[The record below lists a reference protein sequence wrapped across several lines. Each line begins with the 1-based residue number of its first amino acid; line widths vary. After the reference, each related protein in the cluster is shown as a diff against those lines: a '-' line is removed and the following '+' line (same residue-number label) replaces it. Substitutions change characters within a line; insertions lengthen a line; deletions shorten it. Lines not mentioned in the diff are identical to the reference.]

1 MKTIKFSH
9 FYLKFGEKISDGS
22 EVALVGVQRV
32 FLQNLT
38 KQFLDTDTAYIN
50 KDGTIS
56 HYELPKSGEYLHLT
70 FRMEGSGKYAISWEF
85 STLRRLT
92 PQKAEYYSKALGETF
107 KVEITEEDK

>member
-9 FYLKFGEKISDGS
+9 FYLKFGDKITNGS

-38 KQFLDTDTAYIN
+38 KQFLDTDTAYLN

-56 HYELPKSGEYLHLT
+56 YYELPKTGEFLHLT
-70 FRMEGSGKYAISWEF
+70 FRLMDGMNGWEF

-92 PQKAEYYSKALGETF
+92 PEKAKYYSVALGETF
-107 KVEITEEDK
+107 KVVINEEDK

>member
-70 FRMEGSGKYAISWEF
+70 FRLMEGGNGWEF